1 MSAADSFAEMSDD
14 QFAAAWPM
22 LTDAERSA
30 APAGFARYSKLM
42 GSIGNGIRSAVHR
55 DDLPQ
60 APSADINRQRPRA
73 VLVKASDLRPEPVA
87 WLWPGWLAR
96 GKLHVCAG
104 APGCGKTTLAMSL
117 AATLSAGG
125 RWPDGT
131 RSTAASAVIWTA
143 EDDPADTL
151 APRLVM
157 AGADLDR
164 VSFLTGVDHQ
174 GERRAFDL
182 AHDIAHLRD
191 ALMASDVG
199 LLIVDPIVAAIAGDS
214 HKNAEVRRGL
224 QPLVDLAAE
233 MGVAVLGISHL
244 SKGTQGRDPLE
255 RLTGSLAF
263 GALARLVFIAAKH
276 QDQGDDEQ
284 DIRLFVRVKSN
295 LGRDGDGFAYSVE
308 QGEIPSFPGVF
319 GSAIRWGGALHGEAR
334 ELLAEADAAADSSGD
349 SAHDAKTFLAD
360 LLADGAVPVKA
371 IRADAEG
378 AGFTWATI
386 RRAQKAIGA
395 EAVKE
400 GGRLGGKAQKWL
412 WCLPTS
418 GGSQKALKNPE
429 DAQQNSVSTFCE
441 SEHLLQNQTIEADI

>member
-1 MSAADSFAEMSDD
+1 MIADSFAEMSDN

-30 APAGFARYSKLM
+30 APAGFARYAKLM
-42 GSIGNGIRSAVHR
+42 GSIGKTIGAV
-55 DDLPQ
+55 PQ
-60 APSADINRQRPRA
+60 APSADITRHRARA
-73 VLVKASDLRPEPVA
+73 VLVKASNLRPEPVA

-96 GKLHVCAG
+96 GKLHIIAG
-104 APGCGKTTLAMSL
+104 PAGCGKTTITTSL
-117 AATLSAGG
+117 AGTLSAGG

-131 RSTAASAVIWTA
+131 RSPAASVVIWTA

-151 APRLVM
+151 APRLAL

-174 GERRAFDL
+174 GERRAFDP

-224 QPLVDLAAE
+224 QPLVDLAGE
-233 MGVAVLGISHL
+233 LGVAVLGITHL

-263 GALARLVFIAAKH
+263 GALARLVYIAARR

-284 DIRLFVRVKSN
+284 DTRLFVRVKSN
-295 LGRDGDGFAYSVE
+295 LGRDGDGFTYSVE
-308 QGEIPSFPGVF
+308 QAELPAYPGVV
-319 GSAIRWGGALHGEAR
+319 GSAIRWGDALHGEAR
-334 ELLAEADAAADSSGD
+334 DLLAEADATPDSSGD
-349 SAHDAKTFLAD
+349 SVHDAKTFLAD
-360 LLADGAVPVKA
+360 LLADGPVPVKA

-378 AGFTWATI
+378 AGFSWATI
-386 RRAQKAIGA
+386 RRAQGEIGV
-395 EAVKE
+395 EAVKQ
-400 GGRLGGKAQKWL
+400 GGSFGGAAQKWV
-412 WCLPTS
+412 WRMPTS
-418 GGSQKALKNPE
+418 GAPLKMLKTTE
-429 DAQQNSVSTFCE
+429 DAEGAHTILLSTFSK
-441 SEHLLQNQTIEADI
+441 SEHLQSNQTIEADI

>member
-1 MSAADSFAEMSDD
+1 MSNDVFAKMDD
-14 QFAAAWPM
+14 NQFAAAWPNV
-22 LTDAERSA
+22 TDAERSA
-30 APAGFARYSKLM
+30 APAGFARYAKLM
-42 GSIGNGIRSAVHR
+42 GSIGKAIGAVV
-55 DDLPQ
+55 DLDGVPQ
-60 APSADINRQRPRA
+60 APSADITRHRARA

-96 GKLHVCAG
+96 GKLHIIG
-104 APGCGKTTLAMSL
+104 GPPGCGKTTITTSL

-131 RSTAASAVIWTA
+131 RSTAAGAIIWTA

-151 APRLVM
+151 APRLAL
-157 AGADLDR
+157 AGANLDR

-174 GERRAFDL
+174 GERRNFDP
-182 AHDIAHLRD
+182 ARDIAHLRD

-224 QPLVDLAAE
+224 QPLVDLAME
-233 MGVAVLGISHL
+233 LNVAVIGVTHL
-244 SKGTQGRDPLE
+244 SKGTTGRDPLE

-263 GALARLVFIAAKH
+263 GALARVVFIAAKH

-284 DIRLFVRVKSN
+284 DVRLFVRVKSN
-295 LGRDGDGFAYSVE
+295 IGPDGGGFAYSVE
-308 QGEIPSFPGVF
+308 QAEIPAYPGVV
-319 GSAIRWGGALHGEAR
+319 GSAIRWGDALHGEAR
-334 ELLAEADAAADSSGD
+334 ELLADADATPDSSGD
-349 SAHDAKTFLAD
+349 SVHDAKTFLLD
-360 LLADGAVPVKA
+360 LLADGAVAVKA

-378 AGFTWATI
+378 AGYTWATI

-412 WCLPTS
+412 WCLPAS
-418 GGSQKALKNPE
+418 GGAQKVLKNAE
-429 DAQQNSVSTFCE
+429 DAHTNLLSAFCK
-441 SEHLLQNQTIEADI
+441 SERLLPNQTIEADM